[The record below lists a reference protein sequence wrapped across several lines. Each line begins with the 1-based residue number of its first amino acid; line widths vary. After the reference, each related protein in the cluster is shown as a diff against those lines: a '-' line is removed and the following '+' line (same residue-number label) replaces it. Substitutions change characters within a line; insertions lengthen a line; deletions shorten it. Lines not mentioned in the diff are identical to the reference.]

1 MSSDDLAVFK
11 PSLHSKEKNSPHHM
25 IPDIVLSSRLGLL
38 RALTVLCAQVTAGM
52 RGGQVE
58 YVCVLCNNT
67 VHRGGRGHR
76 VITRWL
82 GISRCPDRD
91 LSPKHLLLLSNLKWK
106 DSSVPLWSVL
116 SDSCCFY
123 TSEHQ
128 KQDDHGFFHVQDT
141 DFFHHLHGSAGGWVT
156 FLWFIWI
163 LGFY

>member
-1 MSSDDLAVFK
+1 MIWLFSSQVCTLRRKTLRIIWSLTLFSLPVLACWGRSQYCVLR
-11 PSLHSKEKNSPHHM
+11 SLLECEEGRWSM
-25 IPDIVLSSRLGLL
+25 
-38 RALTVLCAQVTAGM
+38 
-52 RGGQVE
+52 
-58 YVCVLCNNT
+58 CVLCNNT

-116 SDSCCFY
+116 SDCCCFY

>member
-1 MSSDDLAVFK
+1 MIWLFSSQVCTLRRKTLRIIRPLTLFSLPVLACWGRSQYCV
-11 PSLHSKEKNSPHHM
+11 LRSPLECEEGRWSM
-25 IPDIVLSSRLGLL
+25 
-38 RALTVLCAQVTAGM
+38 
-52 RGGQVE
+52 
-58 YVCVLCNNT
+58 CVLCNNT
-67 VHRGGRGHR
+67 VHRSGRGHR

-116 SDSCCFY
+116 SDCCCLY
-123 TSEHQ
+123 TSELQ

-156 FLWFIWI
+156 FLWF
-163 LGFY
+163 L